1 VSWLVVVGGTRCIE
15 RSRQLGGIPDGESV
29 VESVSQLIPYLLLI
43 VLTAIPAWRLFER
56 TGMSRW
62 WTLLSVVL
70 LGMIIILWV
79 AAYARW
85 HDATHRDDA

>member
-1 VSWLVVVGGTRCIE
+1 M
-15 RSRQLGGIPDGESV
+15 
-29 VESVSQLIPYLLLI
+29 ESVSQFIPYLLLI

-62 WTLLSVVL
+62 WTLLSVVP

-79 AAYARW
+79 AAYGRW
-85 HDATHRDDA
+85 HAATPRDDA

>member
-1 VSWLVVVGGTRCIE
+1 M
-15 RSRQLGGIPDGESV
+15 
-29 VESVSQLIPYLLLI
+29 ESVSQFIPYLLLT

-62 WTLLSVVL
+62 WTLLSVVP

-79 AAYARW
+79 VAYCRW
-85 HDATHRDDA
+85 HGATHGDHA